1 MPSLDFFDQT
11 HTILRVVAGPLTTET
26 VAIRTQDLGFDTQ
39 GRAELSHKP
48 SVRPIKGAAPGPQD
62 QRAEET
68 LDGADVVFAQCLWKS
83 VESRPARRLQQMKL
97 VQGVEI
103 GQIRTRER
111 QGRIPVPR
119 PMVDQ
124 SLARQPRQGL
134 ADRRRTEVK
143 GGGDFGRDQRSPPA
157 IATLRQSGG
166 QGAERQDIGLAAP
179 HRGSRRG
186 RPEAFFRD
194 PRATEP
200 AFRDHGRRLSTF
212 HAYPETIADMLK
224 VARHRGWTRLK
235 VEGDEAFRRDVWI
248 QARAQGLEVSGYRP
262 RDRDRQAAGETAVVR
277 APAVDLDKRL
287 KMAAVVVSNLVR
299 DPEAQRRLLDR
310 AAELVSLRR
319 GQERTERSRTRN
331 SERNR

>member
-1 MPSLDFFDQT
+1 MSPTFADANGL
-11 HTILRVVAGPLTTET
+11 GPAL
-26 VAIRTQDLGFDTQ
+26 
-39 GRAELSHKP
+39 
-48 SVRPIKGAAPGPQD
+48 
-62 QRAEET
+62 
-68 LDGADVVFAQCLWKS
+68 
-83 VESRPARRLQQMKL
+83 ARR
-97 VQGVEI
+97 GE
-103 GQIRTRER
+103 TA
-111 QGRIPVPR
+111 PR
-119 PMVDQ
+119 
-124 SLARQPRQGL
+124 S
-134 ADRRRTEVK
+134 TVK
-143 GGGDFGRDQRSPPA
+143 GDTPPA
-157 IATLRQSGG
+157 LLDRYLI
-166 QGAERQDIGLAAP
+166 ERD
-179 HRGSRRG
+179 RRG